1 MRRQRH
7 DSWKRRSRTPYP
19 RRTESNSVGQ
29 WEKGLRLTGQFL
41 NFMMIALTIAAGYFM
56 TIQSLKVELS
66 AKAEKQAVET
76 LDKKLSNLEL
86 LLKEG
91 AITKEEFFRFSN
103 EVDNR
108 LARIEYHL
116 SEPMGDR
123 GDRK

>member
-1 MRRQRH
+1 MRQQRH
-7 DSWKRRSRTPYP
+7 DSWKRRSQTPYP